1 MEILVKRPPR
11 HAALLLLF
19 SALPLAGHDFWIEP
33 SSYQAAVG
41 SKVTI
46 RFRVGEH
53 FRGDPLPRDPR
64 RVVVFA
70 QFGPSSEKPVPGV
83 EGFDPAGVVTLDEPG
98 LHLIA
103 YRSTS
108 AFLELEAAEF
118 EKYLRAEGLE
128 RVIEERSRRRESE
141 AKGRELYSRCVKSL
155 LRAGS
160 SSAEG
165 GFDRVLGFPVE
176 LVPGMN
182 PYGLRARD
190 ELPLR
195 ILREGKPL
203 AGVLV
208 TAYPHAERSQPL
220 RQRSNKDGLV
230 RLRLPEAGPWLITAV
245 HMERIEQ
252 GERAD
257 WQNWWTSLTF
267 GPAE

>member
-1 MEILVKRPPR
+1 MKRTLR
-11 HAALLLLF
+11 HAVFLLLF
-19 SALPLAGHDFWIEP
+19 SALPLFAHDFWIEP
-33 SSYQAAVG
+33 SAYQAAVG

-64 RVVVFA
+64 RVVVFK

-83 EGFDPAGVVTLDEPG
+83 GGFDPAGFVTLDEPG

-118 EKYLRAEGLE
+118 EEYLRAEGLE
-128 RVIEERSRRRESE
+128 RVIEARSRRRESE

-160 SSAEG
+160 SGGEG

-176 LVPGMN
+176 LVPGVN
-182 PYGLRARD
+182 PYGLGTGD
-190 ELPLR
+190 ELPVRVLR
-195 ILREGKPL
+195 AGKPL
-203 AGVLV
+203 AGALV
-208 TAYPHAERSQPL
+208 TAYSKREPSQPVQ
-220 RQRSNKDGLV
+220 QRSGEDGRV
-230 RLRLPEAGPWLITAV
+230 TLRLGQPGPWLIKTV
-245 HMERIEQ
+245 HMERIEYGGQ
-252 GERAD
+252 AD
-257 WQNWWTSLTF
+257 WRSWWASLTF
-267 GPAE
+267 EPTTE